1 MKNEQTAAQ
10 GLGAW
15 FDGRTVALIG
25 TVFTV
30 GIGVAGTNLAS
41 TSALRSD
48 MNARFDGVNARFDG
62 VNARFDGVNARIDGV
77 NARIDGVDAR
87 VDGVDARVDATR
99 IELGNRIEGLD
110 SRLRG
115 VEVGIAEMR
124 GHLGLLGPVPA
135 EPRTPPPPADA
146 VRGAAQGSA
155 PATPDAHG
163 GGAEAA
169 ARKP

>member
-48 MNARFDGVNARFDG
+48 MNARFDGVNAR
-62 VNARFDGVNARIDGV
+62 IDGV
-77 NARIDGVDAR
+77 NARVDAIR
-87 VDGVDARVDATR
+87 L
-99 IELGNRIEGLD
+99 ELGRRIEGLD

-115 VEVGIAEMR
+115 VEVGIAEIR

-135 EPRTPPPPADA
+135 EPRTPPPSADA
-146 VRGAAQGSA
+146 ARGAARGST
-155 PATPDAHG
+155 PATPYADG
-163 GGAEAA
+163 DGAEAA

>member
-48 MNARFDGVNARFDG
+48 MNAR
-62 VNARFDGVNARIDGV
+62 
-77 NARIDGVDAR
+77 IDGVDAR
-87 VDGVDARVDATR
+87 IDATR
-99 IELGNRIEGLD
+99 LELGNRIEGLD

-115 VEVGIAEMR
+115 VEVGIAEIR

-146 VRGAAQGSA
+146 ARGAAQGSA